1 VPPPPVPVRRTS
13 TGKGVNKGLG
23 VKRKS
28 ESQGGVGEGKRR
40 RSSLTESSKGEI
52 STQPTLSTM
61 RGASPIISPSSIVT
75 EGALLKES
83 LAAKNG
89 KVTGTLA
96 GFDDYSDS
104 EED

>member
-13 TGKGVNKGLG
+13 TGKGVNKGLV

-52 STQPTLSTM
+52 STQPTLPTTT
-61 RGASPIISPSSIVT
+61 ATPIISPSTVT
-75 EGALLKES
+75 KGAFIKES
-83 LAAKNG
+83 STAKNG

-104 EED
+104 DED